1 MNENVAQKGRHSF
14 LFGGFAVAPTNTLK
28 ILIGEMVTFTSRQRG
43 FVLEELI

>member
-1 MNENVAQKGRHSF
+1 MKKAADKDVSNNLKSVMF
-14 LFGGFAVAPTNTLK
+14 TLK